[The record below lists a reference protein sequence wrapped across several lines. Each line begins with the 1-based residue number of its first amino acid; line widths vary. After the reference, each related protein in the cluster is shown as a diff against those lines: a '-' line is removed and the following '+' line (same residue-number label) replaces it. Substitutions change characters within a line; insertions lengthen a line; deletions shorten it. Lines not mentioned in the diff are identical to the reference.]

1 MGGDAGDWWSTAH
14 MNAMPGSR
22 SHDVHPVIL
31 DAAEALAS
39 GPVAAIVH
47 HEALR
52 IAQSSLTGIELGSMD
67 PADVTRA
74 VEAALVETVGAEMA
88 VVARRLMLTSP
99 VRPRT
104 KSAVLALLGAL
115 TGTTRIGVLGRLK
128 L

>member
-1 MGGDAGDWWSTAH
+1 M
-14 MNAMPGSR
+14 
-22 SHDVHPVIL
+22 
-31 DAAEALAS
+31 AS

-52 IAQSSLTGIELGSMD
+52 ISQSSLTGIELGSMD

-74 VEAALVETVGAEMA
+74 VETVGAEMA

>member
-1 MGGDAGDWWSTAH
+1 
-14 MNAMPGSR
+14 MPGYR
-22 SHDVHPVIL
+22 THDVHPVIL

-39 GPVAAIVH
+39 GPVAALVH
-47 HEALR
+47 YEALR
-52 IAQSSLTGIELGSMD
+52 ISQSSLTGIELGEMD

-74 VEAALVETVGAEMA
+74 VEAALVEAVGAEMA
-88 VVARRLMLTSP
+88 VVARRLMLTPP

-104 KSAVLALLGAL
+104 KSAVIALLGAL

>member
-1 MGGDAGDWWSTAH
+1 
-14 MNAMPGSR
+14 MNAMPGPR

-52 IAQSSLTGIELGSMD
+52 IAQSSLTGIELGAMD

-74 VEAALVETVGAEMA
+74 VEAALVDAVGAEMV
-88 VVARRLMLTSP
+88 VVARRLIASP
-99 VRPRT
+99 PIRSRT
-104 KSAVLALLGAL
+104 KSAVVALIGAL
-115 TGTTRIGVLGRLK
+115 TGTTRQGVLSR
-128 L
+128 